1 MFRTA
6 PTPASNRTWDGIG
19 GLLILLAV
27 TLACLVLP
35 ALVVLWRVGSEF
47 FSSSLASPGSAL
59 VPWRL
64 IGLTLAYSGG
74 VAILASI
81 LAMPAALVIRAS
93 SWRWGLWVCTPLML
107 PSYLAYSGWGLLRAP
122 RTLLGDAIE
131 RAAQGGATWLPAA
144 VGEALAIGGLALWA
158 WPIAAVMLALHWSR
172 IDAGA
177 LDALS
182 LDARGFRRQMAL
194 ANIGL
199 PGFAVALGATTL
211 VMLGSPVPFHLAQ
224 VPTVSMEVWRR
235 LMEEPKPA
243 RAWISA
249 LPVSIVVVAGVL
261 AFARSAFD
269 DAPLSQEAQ
278 DQAALRPKRVRSTP
292 SSSTALL
299 LAILKCS
306 VLVPLVLFIRSID
319 DWHAVPVTLRSL
331 RPAIANSAFVCVIVV
346 STGVLIAGA
355 AWRAFSSF
363 NVNIR
368 KIARL
373 CLLASLAS
381 CVMPG
386 VLVGSALAATISL
399 VDLTRLLADSSLAV
413 GLGHLARFSFVPIL
427 VGWWLART
435 EPADARD
442 LRRVEG
448 VGGLTGY
455 MSTILP
461 TQLPALLGVAAILA
475 ALSLH
480 EIESAIMLTPPG
492 GGGLAHRILGF
503 LHYSKMGDLSVASA
517 GLTVFA
523 IALAACVAALGGRWE
538 RASRQFTRSRRG
550 L

>member
-1 MFRTA
+1 MMQSV
-6 PTPASNRTWDGIG
+6 PTPFPSRRWDGIG
-19 GLLILLAV
+19 GLALLLAV
-27 TLACLVLP
+27 TLACVVLP
-35 ALVVLWRVGSEF
+35 AMVVLWRVGGELF
-47 FSSSLASPGSAL
+47 LSSLSPSGSLL

-74 VAILASI
+74 VAILATI
-81 LAMPAALVIRAS
+81 LAVPAALVICAR

-107 PSYLAYSGWGLLRAP
+107 PSYLAYAGWGLLRAP

-131 RAAQGGATWLPAA
+131 RAAQRGATWLPAA

-158 WPIAAVMLALHWSR
+158 WPIAAVMLTLHWSR

-194 ANIGL
+194 ANMGL
-199 PGFAVALGATTL
+199 PGLAVALGTTTL

-235 LMEEPKPA
+235 LMEEPTPA
-243 RAWISA
+243 RAWASA
-249 LPVSIVVVAGVL
+249 LPIWIVVVAGVL

-269 DAPLSQEAQ
+269 DAPVSQEAQ
-278 DQAALRPKRVRSTP
+278 ARTTLRPRRVRATLRA
-292 SSSTALL
+292 STATLL
-299 LAILKCS
+299 VILTCS

-319 DWHAVPVTLRSL
+319 DWRAVPVTLRSL

-346 STGVLIAGA
+346 GTGVLIAGA

-363 NVNIR
+363 SAIVR
-368 KIARL
+368 RIARL

-399 VDLTRLLADSSLAV
+399 VDVTRLLADSSLAV

-442 LRRVEG
+442 LRQSEG
-448 VGGLTGY
+448 VGGLAGY
-455 MSTILP
+455 LSTILP

-492 GGGLAHRILGF
+492 GGGLAYRMLGF
-503 LHYSKMGDLSVASA
+503 LHYSKMGDLSVACVGMTGCA
-517 GLTVFA
+517 L
-523 IALAACVAALGGRWE
+523 ALAASVGVLGGRWE
-538 RASRQFTRSRRG
+538 RANRQITRS
-550 L
+550 

>member
-1 MFRTA
+1 MIRTV
-6 PTPASNRTWDGIG
+6 PTPASSRTWDGVG

-27 TLACLVLP
+27 TLTCIVLP
-35 ALVVLWRVGSEF
+35 ALIVLWRIGSEA
-47 FSSSLASPGSAL
+47 FSSSSAFPHSTL
-59 VPWRL
+59 LPWRL

-74 VAILASI
+74 VAILATI
-81 LAMPAALVIRAS
+81 LAVPAAIVIRAQG
-93 SWRWGLWVCTPLML
+93 WRWGLWVCTPMML

-131 RAAQGGATWLPAA
+131 RAAQGGARWLPAA
-144 VGEALAIGGLALWA
+144 VGEVLAIGGLALWA

-182 LDARGFRRQMAL
+182 LDTRGFRRQMAL
-194 ANIGL
+194 ANMAL
-199 PGFAVALGATTL
+199 PGLAVALGTTTL

-224 VPTVSMEVWRR
+224 IPTVSMEVWRR
-235 LMEEPKPA
+235 LMEEPTPV
-243 RAWISA
+243 RAWASA
-249 LPVSIVVVAGVL
+249 LPISIVVVAGVL

-269 DAPLSQEAQ
+269 EAPLSQEAQ
-278 DQAALRPKRVRSTP
+278 VQAALRPKRARTTP
-292 SSSTALL
+292 RASTALL
-299 LAILKCS
+299 LVILTCS
-306 VLVPLVLFIRSID
+306 VLVPLVLFMRSIE
-319 DWHAVPVTLRSL
+319 DWHAVPITLRSL
-331 RPAIANSAFVCVIVV
+331 RPAIVNSAFVCAIVV
-346 STGVLIAGA
+346 AAGLLIAGA

-363 NVNIR
+363 SEIVR
-368 KIARL
+368 RIARL

-399 VDLTRLLADSSLAV
+399 VDVTRLVADSSLAV

-435 EPADARD
+435 EPADSRD

-448 VGGLTGY
+448 VGGPTGY
-455 MSTILP
+455 ISTILP
-461 TQLPALLGVAAILA
+461 TQLPALLGVAAMLA

-503 LHYSKMGDLSVASA
+503 LHYSKMGDLSIASA
-517 GLTVFA
+517 GLTGFA
-523 IALAACVAALGGRWE
+523 ITLAACVASLGGRWE
-538 RASRQFTRSRRG
+538 SASRQFTRIARSR
-550 L
+550 